1 MSEKEQEAY
10 EYTYTEIRKA
20 FPRLKIVLAT
30 YFERLGNNLDLTV
43 SLPVNVLHVDL
54 VRGES
59 QLTAVISK
67 LKENTMLS
75 LGVVDG
81 RKIWKN
87 DFDQS
92 VATINQAVEKL
103 GKDRVWIAPSCS
115 LIHSPVDLENETNEA
130 NLTAEVKQWLAYAK
144 QKVAERVP
152 KREEM
157 VHLLKKAKAVI
168 PGDQLWVNPDCGL
181 KTLGWDETRKH

>member
-67 LKENTMLS
+67 LKENTILS

-81 RKIWKN
+81 RNIWKN

-130 NLTAEVKQWLAYAK
+130 NLTAEVKKWLAYAK

-157 VHLLKKAKAVI
+157 VHLLKKAKAVN
-168 PGDQLWVNPDCGL
+168 PGDQLWVILIVD
-181 KTLGWDETRKH
+181 